1 MSLFSVF
8 NVAGSGMSAQT
19 VRLNTVASNLAN
31 VDSMSGDAKDVYRA
45 RQPVFAAMMD
55 RVRDNDGSNV
65 GVRTLGIVEKAGEPE
80 RVYEPGNPLANEE
93 GYVYHANV
101 NAVEEMANMMSAA
114 RSFQNNVQ
122 VLNTTKQLMVATIRM
137 GE

>member
-31 VDSMSGDAKDVYRA
+31 ANSVSGDARDVYRA
-45 RQPVFAAMMD
+45 RQPVFAAMLD
-55 RVRDNDGSNV
+55 QARGDGSNV
-65 GVRTLGIVEKAGEPE
+65 GVRTLGVVQKGGEPE
-80 RVYEPGNPLANEE
+80 RVHEPGNPLADAD

-101 NAVEEMANMMSAA
+101 NPVEEMANMMSAA
-114 RSFQNNVQ
+114 RTFQNNIQ
-122 VLNTTKQLMVATIRM
+122 VLNTTKQLMLATIRM
-137 GE
+137 GQ

>member
-31 VDSMSGDAKDVYRA
+31 VDSMSGDANTVYRA
-45 RQPVFAAMMD
+45 RQPVFAAMME
-55 RVRDNDGSNV
+55 RARGDGSNV
-65 GVRTLGIVEKAGEPE
+65 GVRTLAIVEKGGEPE
-80 RVYEPGNPLANEE
+80 RVHEPGNPLADAE

-101 NAVEEMANMMSAA
+101 NPVEEMANMMSAA

-122 VLNTTKQLMVATIRM
+122 VLNTTKQLMMATIRM

>member
-31 VDSMSGDAKDVYRA
+31 VNSMSGNANDVYRA
-45 RQPVFAAMMD
+45 RQPVFAAMLD
-55 RVRDNDGSNV
+55 RARGDGANV
-65 GVRTLGIVEKAGEPE
+65 GVRTLGIVEKGGEPE
-80 RVYEPGNPLANEE
+80 RVHEPGNPLANAE

-101 NAVEEMANMMSAA
+101 NPVEEMANMMSAS
-114 RSFQNNVQ
+114 RTFQNNVQ
-122 VLNTTKQLMVATIRM
+122 VLNTTKQLMMATIRM

>member
-31 VDSMSGDAKDVYRA
+31 VNSMSGDAKDVYRA
-45 RQPVFAAMMD
+45 RQPVFAAMLD
-55 RVRDNDGSNV
+55 RARGDGANV
-65 GVRTLGIVEKAGEPE
+65 GVRTLGIVEKGGEPE
-80 RVYEPGNPLANEE
+80 RVHEPGNPLANAE

-101 NAVEEMANMMSAA
+101 NPVEEMANMMSAA
-114 RSFQNNVQ
+114 RTFQNNVQ
-122 VLNTTKQLMVATIRM
+122 VLNTTKQLMMATIRM
-137 GE
+137 GQ

>member
-31 VDSMSGDAKDVYRA
+31 VNSMSGEAKDVYRA
-45 RQPVFAAMMD
+45 RQPVFAAMLD
-55 RVRDNDGSNV
+55 RARGDGSNV
-65 GVRTLGIVEKAGEPE
+65 GVRTLGVVQKGGEPE
-80 RVYEPGNPLANEE
+80 RVYEPGNPLANAE

-101 NAVEEMANMMSAA
+101 NPVEEMANMMSAA
-114 RSFQNNVQ
+114 RTFQNNIQ
-122 VLNTTKQLMVATIRM
+122 VLNTTKQLMMATIRM

>member
-19 VRLNTVASNLAN
+19 IRLNTVASNLAN
-31 VDSMSGDAKDVYRA
+31 ANSVSGDANSVYRA
-45 RQPVFAAMMD
+45 RQPVFAAMLD
-55 RVRDNDGSNV
+55 QARGDGSNV
-65 GVRTLGIVEKAGEPE
+65 GVRTLGIVQKGGEPE
-80 RVYEPGNPLANEE
+80 RVHEPGNPMADAE

-101 NAVEEMANMMSAA
+101 NPVEEMANMMSAA
-114 RSFQNNVQ
+114 RTFQNNIQ
-122 VLNTTKQLMVATIRM
+122 VLNTTKQLMMATIRM

>member
-31 VDSMSGDAKDVYRA
+31 VNSMSGNANDVYRA
-45 RQPVFAAMMD
+45 RQPVFAAMLD
-55 RVRDNDGSNV
+55 RARGDGANV
-65 GVRTLGIVEKAGEPE
+65 GVRTLGIVEKGGEPE
-80 RVYEPGNPLANEE
+80 RVHEPGNPLANAQ

-101 NAVEEMANMMSAA
+101 NPVEEMANMMSAS
-114 RSFQNNVQ
+114 RTFQNNVQ
-122 VLNTTKQLMVATIRM
+122 VLNTTKQLMMATIRM

>member
-1 MSLFSVF
+1 MSLFTVF

-19 VRLNTVASNLAN
+19 VRLNTVASNMAN
-31 VDSMSGDAKDVYRA
+31 VNSMSGDAKEVYRA
-45 RQPVFAAMMD
+45 RQPVFAAMLD
-55 RVRDNDGSNV
+55 RARSDGSNV
-65 GVRTLGIVEKAGEPE
+65 GVRTLGIVEKGGEPE
-80 RVYEPGNPLANEE
+80 RVHEPGNPLADAE

-101 NAVEEMANMMSAA
+101 NPVEEMANMMSAA

-122 VLNTTKQLMVATIRM
+122 VLNTTKQLMMATIRM